1 MALSKRYGKLPFGD
15 LFEPAIRYAGDGYAV
30 SPVIAQK
37 WALAAAVMPQGL
49 GWQDHFLI
57 AGRAPAPGE
66 RFRSPAMAKTLSMI
80 ATTEGEAFYRGAL
93 AEAIVAHA
101 QANDSV
107 HARADFERHAVDW
120 VTPIAVDYRGIRVH
134 EIPPNGQGI
143 AALMALGMLE
153 SFDLAALPPDS
164 VASLHLQIEA
174 MKLAFADAYRYVA
187 DLSSMTIS
195 PASLLDR
202 GYLRERASLIDRD
215 RAQNFGPGA
224 PPRGG
229 TVYVAAADAG
239 GMMVS
244 LIQSNYMGFG
254 SGVVVPGTG
263 ISLQNRGTG
272 FSLEHDHPN
281 EVAGRKRPFHTDHSR
296 LHDARRRA
304 ACNVRCHGRSDP
316 AAWSC
321 ADRGAH
327 AGLHY
332 ESAGSARCAAVSR
345 ERRRLDR
352 SRGERVTRVARGT
365 RGTRS
370 YTRSGARFRT
380 WILAPVR

>member
-1 MALSKRYGKLPFGD
+1 
-15 LFEPAIRYAGDGYAV
+15 
-30 SPVIAQK
+30 
-37 WALAAAVMPQGL
+37 
-49 GWQDHFLI
+49 
-57 AGRAPAPGE
+57 
-66 RFRSPAMAKTLSMI
+66 MI
-80 ATTEGEAFYRGAL
+80 AATSGEAFYRGAL

-101 QANDSV
+101 QASGSV

-120 VTPIAVDYRGIRVH
+120 VAPIAVDYRGIRVH

-153 SFDLAALPPDS
+153 AFDLASLAPDS

-187 DLSSMTIS
+187 DVSSMTIS
-195 PASLLDR
+195 PAALLDR
-202 GYLRERASLIDRD
+202 GYLRERASLIDRE

-229 TVYVAAADAG
+229 TVYVCAADQD

-272 FSLEHDHPN
+272 FPLEGAIIPTRSGPTS
-281 EVAGRKRPFHTDHSR
+281 GRFTRSFPASSR
-296 LHDARRRA
+296 AATASRWRRARRDGWTNPAARPRA
-304 ACNVRCHGRSDP
+304 DGRSH
-316 AAWSC
+316 
-321 ADRGAH
+321 DRLRH
-327 AGLHY
+327 
-332 ESAGSARCAAVSR
+332 ES
-345 ERRRLDR
+345 RRRR
-352 SRGERVTRVARGT
+352 STTPRFSCKTSPARSISRRERVARAA
-365 RGTRS
+365 RGDSWPSVMRFEAVPDS
-370 YTRSGARFRT
+370 YMDFGAGQVIGVSKPMSGYIAASDPRRDGQAAGF
-380 WILAPVR
+380 